1 VSEQIRP
8 AVLAGIDDDLLP
20 DPLPGGS
27 SGAPCEA
34 PAGFPQIAA
43 VAVTQILANATSHV
57 VNLPAGIAP
66 GQLLLLIS
74 GLDGVPTISATGWT
88 ALTGASN
95 TVAVRGLWRIAD
107 GTEGST
113 VTVTSSASEKAEYWV
128 ARITG
133 AHASAAPEHTAAA
146 TGSAVANVIKPAA
159 LTPTWGAANTL
170 WLDVAVWDLS
180 SSAGILSVSQ
190 PIRYIYLH
198 EGSTAATD
206 GAGLSIFQKW
216 LNQATETL
224 ITEIEISASEQN
236 SGMLVAVRPA

>member
-1 VSEQIRP
+1 MSEQIRP
-8 AVLAGIDDDLLP
+8 PTLAGVEDQRLP
-20 DPLPGGS
+20 DPVPGGS
-27 SGAPCEA
+27 SGAPCQA
-34 PAGFPQIAA
+34 PAGFPQIEA
-43 VAVTQILANATSHV
+43 VATTQITANSTSHV
-57 VNLPAGIAP
+57 VNLPAGIVA
-66 GQLLLLIS
+66 GQLLLLIA

-107 GTEGST
+107 GSEGST

-128 ARITG
+128 GRISG

-146 TGSAVANVIKPAA
+146 TGTASANIIKPAA
-159 LTPTWGAANTL
+159 LTPSWGAANTL
-170 WLDVAVWDLS
+170 WIDIGNWDLS
-180 SSAGILSVSQ
+180 AGASIVSVSQ

-198 EGSTAATD
+198 EGTTGATD
-206 GAGLSIFQKW
+206 GCGLMLCEKW

-224 ITEIEISASEQN
+224 ITEIELQTGEQT